1 MTKLQQAIT
10 LRKERAP
17 RSDPPEFAAVL
28 NVRESARYV
37 GMRDTTFWQAR
48 RAPDFPAP
56 IQLTARLKGFKRS
69 DLDRWLDARR
79 VAGRAA

>member
-1 MTKLQQAIT
+1 MIKVQQASAA
-10 LRKERAP
+10 RKERAP
-17 RSDPPEFAAVL
+17 RSDPPAFAAVL
-28 NVRESARYV
+28 NVRESARYL
-37 GMRDTTFWQAR
+37 GMRDTTFWEAR

-79 VAGRAA
+79 ISGRAA